1 MAEKLREI
9 KELTPIDDVASF
21 WGVTPKTIR
30 NWLEF
35 VYQAFGV
42 VLPQSGD
49 LPRHGVEMLTITA
62 KHISPDAGKY
72 YQETGEKRRLR
83 STEFI
88 AKIRRLRDQGQFQD
102 YQQFQN
108 FQNFQPIPVTT
119 EEIEDDLLAGIAGL
133 ERQEDDTFSQMKQ
146 AIGNREDQQV
156 EAFSQF
162 IKESPQ
168 RKMQKLLARL
178 SADKALQ
185 AVEPDQPRLSNV
197 IEAVYTEVKE

>member
-9 KELTPIDDVASF
+9 KELTPIEEVATF

-49 LPRHGVEMLTITA
+49 LPRHGVEMLSITA

-83 STEFI
+83 SSEFI
-88 AKIRRLRDQGQFQD
+88 AKIRRLREQGQFQD

-108 FQNFQPIPVTT
+108 FQNFQPVPLT
-119 EEIEDDLLAGIAGL
+119 EEIEDDLLADIAGI
-133 ERQEDDTFSQMKQ
+133 ERGEDDMIANMQK
-146 AIGNREDQQV
+146 AIEKREDQQV
-156 EAFSQF
+156 ENFAQF
-162 IKESPQ
+162 LEQSPR
-168 RKMQKLLARL
+168 RKMQKLAAQL
-178 SADKALQ
+178 SARRACKGRA
-185 AVEPDQPRLSNV
+185 
-197 IEAVYTEVKE
+197 